1 MKYQIEITIR
11 FKLKHKYLFRLVMD
25 KTPLNMWAVPKGLDA
40 LLYPFGM
47 QGSNPNLDSPRLEL
61 VFEKGRSNF

>member
-1 MKYQIEITIR
+1 
-11 FKLKHKYLFRLVMD
+11 MD

-61 VFEKGRSNF
+61 VFEKGIVRASCKIHTQAGW